1 MYEDAVRQFHEKFGH
16 YKNETPTAGIPDT
29 VKVLRLRLLMEELGE
44 LSEAIHTNNLVE
56 IADGLADLIYVAVGC
71 AIAYGIPIDKVFAEV
86 HRSNMTKTG
95 HKPNVEGEKYAAG
108 KTGKGEGYEPPSIAP
123 ILVQHGAS
131 I

>member
-1 MYEDAVRQFHEKFGH
+1 MYEEAVRKFHEKFGH
-16 YKNETPTAGIPDT
+16 FSSQVPDANIPDT

-71 AIAYGIPIDKVFAEV
+71 AVAYGIPIDQVFAEV
-86 HRSNMTKTG
+86 HRSNMTKSG
-95 HKPNVEGEKYAAG
+95 HKPNVPGEKYAAG
-108 KTGKGEGYEPPSIAP
+108 KTGKGEGYEPPVIAP
-123 ILVQHGAS
+123 ILVQRGAS